1 MAAAIAKIFTFKKN
15 AMHRGFDKTPTR
27 EPMLNQDTPAPQK
40 ELKFGLPED
49 HEKILKSSS
58 DFGFTQLSIQ
68 TVIYSNW
75 RQQMPQKN
83 QELKPKI
90 RRILP
95 RISPD
100 CYSKLSLIAERR
112 GVNLSELT
120 RSLYGE
126 LIEKEFS
133 NQKPASRES

>member
-15 AMHRGFDKTPTR
+15 AMHRGFDKAPTR

-40 ELKFGLPED
+40 ELKFWLPED
-49 HEKILKSSS
+49 HEKIL
-58 DFGFTQLSIQ
+58 
-68 TVIYSNW
+68 NW
-75 RQQMPQKN
+75 RQQMLQKN
-83 QELKPKI
+83 QELKPKT
-90 RRILP
+90 RRIFP